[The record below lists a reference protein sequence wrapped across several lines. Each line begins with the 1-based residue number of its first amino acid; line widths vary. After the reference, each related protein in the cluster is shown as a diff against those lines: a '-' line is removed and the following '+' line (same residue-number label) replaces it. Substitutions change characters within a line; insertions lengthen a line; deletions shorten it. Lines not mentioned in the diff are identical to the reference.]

1 MDLHVSM
8 IINNKK
14 KNKKGGKLVKE
25 ILELI
30 DQNKAKVDTDNSF
43 EKELDIFVLSYLK
56 LTKLIDASLDNIE
69 NIEVSKDII
78 DGIITKVEGNDFII
92 PELNKKKIFIKDEF
106 IKHSKQTDIKIE
118 MV

>member
-30 DQNKAKVDTDNSF
+30 DKNKAKVEVDNSF

-69 NIEVSKDII
+69 NIEVSKDI
-78 DGIITKVEGNDFII
+78 
-92 PELNKKKIFIKDEF
+92 KKIFIKDEF